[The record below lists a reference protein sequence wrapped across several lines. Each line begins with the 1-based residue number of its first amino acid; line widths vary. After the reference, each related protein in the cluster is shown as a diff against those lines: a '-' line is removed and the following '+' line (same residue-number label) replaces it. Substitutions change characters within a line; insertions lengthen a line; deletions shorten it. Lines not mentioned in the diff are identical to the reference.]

1 MKLLTLTL
9 TLTFFATTIF
19 AQTADTLKAKKV
31 EMDTAIIQVKG
42 KKIIIIEEKGSFED
56 RWKNWDKNNKDG
68 FHKTINIGG
77 CWEKKFD
84 GHYGGVELGINN
96 FLNKDMEMILPEDAG
111 YLELEDSRSIEF
123 SLNLVDVAVPIVKN
137 RLGLVTGLGFTWNNY
152 HLDNKQLLLQNDGD
166 SLYAIE
172 DTVAS
177 YSKNKLNAV
186 FVNVPLM
193 LEFQQPI
200 GNKDFWIAVGGYA
213 GVKIGSS
220 TKLKTNDGD
229 KTKTRKDFH
238 MNTLRYGLR
247 AQVGFENFG
256 VYCNYSLQSLFK
268 KNEGP
273 ELYPISLGVT
283 LAF

>member
-1 MKLLTLTL
+1 MKLLTLTFTL
-9 TLTFFATTIF
+9 TLLATTIF
-19 AQTADTLKAKKV
+19 AQTADTLKSKNT

-42 KKIIIIEEKGSFED
+42 KKIIIIEEKNSFED
-56 RWKNWDKNNKDG
+56 RWENWDKNDHKFNKS
-68 FHKTINIGG
+68 INIKYG
-77 CWEKKFD
+77 WDKKFD
-84 GHYGGVELGINN
+84 GHYAGLEFGINN
-96 FLNKDMEMILPEDAG
+96 FLNKDMEMILPDDAG
-111 YLELEDSRSIEF
+111 FLELEDSKSIEF
-123 SLNLVDVAVPIVKN
+123 SLNLVDVSVPIVKQ

-152 HLDNKQLLLQNDGD
+152 HLDNKQMVLQNDGD
-166 SLYAIE
+166 SLYAFE
-172 DTVAS
+172 DTLTS

-186 FVNVPLM
+186 FLNVPLM

-220 TKLKTNDGD
+220 TKLKSNEGD
-229 KTKTRKDFH
+229 KIRVRKDFH
-238 MNTLRYGLR
+238 LNTLRYGLR

-268 KNEGP
+268 KDEGP

>member
-1 MKLLTLTL
+1 MKLLTLTF
-9 TLTFFATTIF
+9 TLTILATTMF
-19 AQTADTLKAKKV
+19 AQTVDTLKSKKV

-56 RWKNWDKNNKDG
+56 RWKNWDKNDG
-68 FHKTINIGG
+68 EFGKSININYS
-77 CWEKKFD
+77 WDKKFD
-84 GHYGGVELGINN
+84 GHYAGLELGINN
-96 FLNKDMEMILPEDAG
+96 YLNKDMEMILPDDAG
-111 YLELEDSRSIEF
+111 YLELEDSKSIEF
-123 SLNLVDVAVPIVKN
+123 SLNLVDVSVPIVKH

-152 HLDNKQLLLQNDGD
+152 HLDNKQMVLQNDGD
-166 SLYAIE
+166 SLYAFE
-172 DTVAS
+172 DTITS

-186 FVNVPLM
+186 FLNVPLM

-220 TKLKTNDGD
+220 TKLKSNDGD
-229 KTKTRKDFH
+229 KTKVRKDFH

-268 KNEGP
+268 KDEGP